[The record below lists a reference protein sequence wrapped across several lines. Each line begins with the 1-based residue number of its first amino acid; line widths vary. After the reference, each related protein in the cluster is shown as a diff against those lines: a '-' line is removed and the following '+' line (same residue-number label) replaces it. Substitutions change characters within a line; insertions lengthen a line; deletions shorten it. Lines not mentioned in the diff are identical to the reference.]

1 MSWSVTKSRKERR
14 MHQTSKQLE
23 PAVYTCEK
31 PEQADQDLYQETT
44 ILGAK
49 YFFRSLILIAYL
61 VL

>member
-1 MSWSVTKSRKERR
+1 MSRSVTKSRKERR

-49 YFFRSLILIAYL
+49 FFFSLIIIAYL
-61 VL
+61 AL

>member
-1 MSWSVTKSRKERR
+1 MSRSVTKSRKERW

-31 PEQADQDLYQETT
+31 PEQADQDLYQETA

-49 YFFRSLILIAYL
+49 FFFSLIIIAYL
-61 VL
+61 AL